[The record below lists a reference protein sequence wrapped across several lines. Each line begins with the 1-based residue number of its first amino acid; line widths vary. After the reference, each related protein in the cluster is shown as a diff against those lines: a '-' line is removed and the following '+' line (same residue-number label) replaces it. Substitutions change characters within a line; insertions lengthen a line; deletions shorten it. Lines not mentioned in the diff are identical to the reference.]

1 MTSLAAVED
10 HAHRDADLLEG
21 YSRFVDGL
29 DIEPSPRWARRRAA
43 RLLCDQHPDLSA
55 WMTLPTST
63 RLRDL
68 HRCKAWPFLSW
79 CLIEGHLPADLELL
93 LAKPPGVALNDTW
106 CARHRGDVDAVAD
119 AGKVL
124 GWSENWTRQVTVLCL
139 PLMCLWA
146 GKTPMELDGDDFDG
160 ILAELDQVAGVTASA
175 RYHARTRLF
184 ALSQACYQLRLLDR
198 PRRIGGPLSRTPA
211 ERAGDI
217 AQPEIRREVVRYAKT
232 VTTTLK
238 RGSVEARIKTLMVFF
253 DWLAE
258 HHPDVLRLDQLQRT
272 THIEP
277 FLIWEA
283 TRPWRGANGRNRTIS
298 ATQFHHDIV
307 DLRVFF
313 EDIAEWGWPSQ
324 PRGRLLFTADIPQM
338 PKPLPRA
345 LPPDV
350 DRALMGAVTGLDDV
364 LARTGLQLLRAT
376 GMRLGELLDLEL
388 DCLVDFGRHGPW
400 LRVPLGKLATE
411 RMVPLDDDTVA
422 TLDTWI
428 AQRGHQRAI
437 PHPHEDRLADFL
449 FLEGG
454 RRPTGYRLR
463 QALKRAVVAAGL
475 HGPDGAPLRVT
486 PHQLRHTFGTAL
498 VNGGISLPAL
508 MALLGHVTPE
518 MTLRYAKLANPT
530 IRASYQAAVDK
541 ARVGRTL
548 PIASINRTPIVPDRI
563 AWLRE
568 EMLKTR
574 VAHGYCALP
583 AEAGACP
590 YANICEQ
597 CDNFMPAPEFAPVL
611 HAQLADIRTL
621 RDDAEQRGW
630 TDETARHDRVATILK
645 DHLRRLDI
653 NC

>member
-1 MTSLAAVED
+1 MSAAID
-10 HAHRDADLLEG
+10 LRDRDEHDLLAG
-21 YSRFVDGL
+21 YGEFVDAL
-29 DIEPSPRWARRRAA
+29 NLEPSPRWARRRAA
-43 RLLCDQHPDLSA
+43 RLFVGQHPDLSG
-55 WMTLPTST
+55 WMALPTPT

-68 HRCKAWPFLSW
+68 RRFKAWPFLSW
-79 CLIEGHLPADLELL
+79 CLVEGHLHADLELL
-93 LAKPPGVALNDTW
+93 LAKPPGVGLPAQW
-106 CARHRGDVDAVAD
+106 CARHCGDVAAVTD
-119 AGKVL
+119 AGRVL
-124 GWSENWTRQVTVLCL
+124 EWSESWTREVTVLCL
-139 PLMCLWA
+139 PVMCLWA
-146 GKTPMELDGDDFDG
+146 GKTLTELDGGDFDAF
-160 ILAELDQVAGVTASA
+160 LVELDQVVGVSTSA

-184 ALSQACYQLRLLDR
+184 GLSRACYQLRLLDR
-198 PRRIGGPLSRTPA
+198 PRRIGGPVSRTAA

-217 AQPEIRREVVRYAKT
+217 AQPEIRDDIVRYART
-232 VTTTLK
+232 LATTLK
-238 RGSVEARIKTLMVFF
+238 PGSVEGRIKTLMVFF

-258 HHPDVLRLDQLQRT
+258 HHPDVRRLDQLERT
-272 THIEP
+272 VHIEP

-283 TRPWRGANGRNRTIS
+283 TRPWRGANGRNRIIS
-298 ATQFHHDIV
+298 ATQFHHDVV

-313 EDIAEWGWPSQ
+313 EDIAEWGWPCQ
-324 PRGRLLFTADIPQM
+324 PHGRLLFTADIPRL

-345 LPPDV
+345 LPPDI
-350 DRALMGAVTGLDDV
+350 DRALMAAVTELDDL
-364 LARTGLQLLRAT
+364 LARTGLEVLRAT
-376 GMRLGELLDLEL
+376 GMRIGELLDLEL

-400 LRVPLGKLATE
+400 LRVPLGKLVTE

-428 AQRGHQRAI
+428 AQRGAQRAI
-437 PHPHEDRLADFL
+437 PHPHEGRHADFL

-486 PHQLRHTFGTAL
+486 PHQLRHTYGTAL

-541 ARVGRTL
+541 ARVGRML
-548 PIASINRTPIVPDRI
+548 PITSINRTPVVPDRV

-574 VAHGYCALP
+574 VAHGFCALP

-597 CDNFMPAPEFAPVL
+597 CDNFMPAPEFAPIL
-611 HAQLADIRTL
+611 QAQLDDVRVL
-621 RDDAEQRGW
+621 RDDADGRGW
-630 TDETARHDRVATILK
+630 TDETARHERVITTLE
-645 DHLRRLDI
+645 DHLRRPGMTG
-653 NC
+653 